1 MAGNDPAHGGFR
13 YNMRFMINAYLLVFV
28 GGGLGSMLR
37 LAIVRCC
44 APLGWIFPLATF
56 SSNFLSCLLLG
67 VILGLRGRGALNT
80 DFQYLLAVGF
90 CGGFSTFS
98 TFSME
103 NLALAQQGQWAQAA
117 LNVLLSVAGG
127 FIAVFVGLRLV
138 A

>member
-1 MAGNDPAHGGFR
+1 M
-13 YNMRFMINAYLLVFV
+13 LV
-28 GGGLGSMLR
+28 
-37 LAIVRCC
+37 
-44 APLGWIFPLATF
+44 
-56 SSNFLSCLLLG
+56 